1 MNSSLITLLL
11 SVILLSGIF
20 FINNNNNSYNHNILI
35 NANGQEEYYNEYNDY
50 YFDDYDNRYNYLPQ
64 EQDSYEE
71 NYYNDNSYNTRDSQ
85 ETKLFAIHHAQSG
98 SISKVNETTN
108 FLELNDVSNPI
119 LFSDRPDRIVKTES
133 TQQFLD
139 KWYSAGTNA
148 ENTFFLD
155 PPNAALI
162 IDDQQSQ
169 DVVVV
174 ELFEPAYDYDS
185 NILVYNFNYLNNTIS
200 KLPSE
205 FGQTTLVI
213 DVTPDSETSL

>member
-1 MNSSLITLLL
+1 MNKLPLLIILGILSSSVLLTNNIHGEQPENTTA
-11 SVILLSGIF
+11 SDEPIKFIVI
-20 FINNNNNSYNHNILI
+20 
-35 NANGQEEYYNEYNDY
+35 Q
-50 YFDDYDNRYNYLPQ
+50 
-64 EQDSYEE
+64 
-71 NYYNDNSYNTRDSQ
+71 
-85 ETKLFAIHHAQSG
+85 HAQSG

-139 KWYSAGTNA
+139 KWYSAGTDA

-185 NILVYNFNYLNNTIS
+185 NILVYNVNYLNNTIS